1 MALTKL
7 TDFIAANPEK
17 ALQMASACLVLKGN
31 SDNDLYISECDPASG
46 TLLTTG
52 SGLGTAPVEWGDF
65 VASNEDTSRQV
76 KPICLVAKSNA
87 DNDFYLTEID
97 TGTGEIQTS

>member
-7 TDFIAANPEK
+7 TDFIAANPDK
-17 ALQMASACLVLKGN
+17 ALQMSSACLLLKGN
-31 SDNDLYISECDPASG
+31 TDNDLYLSECDPASG

-52 SGLGTAPVEWGDF
+52 SGLGVAPTEWSDF
-65 VASNEDTSRQV
+65 VTANLSESQRV

-87 DNDFYLTEID
+87 DNNFYLAEID
-97 TGTGEIQTS
+97 TSTGEIQTS